1 VRLWVQAR
9 IAGDTCVDVQAE
21 ALLAATPNKIVLSA
35 AEGSK
40 RARSVASY
48 AALYVCILRLYG
60 YHARHVLACV
70 QGARRHT
77 TKLTACIR
85 DCHSTTTSRA
95 E

>member
-1 VRLWVQAR
+1 MQAR

-48 AALYVCILRLYG
+48 AALYVCILRHYG
-60 YHARHVLACV
+60 
-70 QGARRHT
+70 
-77 TKLTACIR
+77 
-85 DCHSTTTSRA
+85 
-95 E
+95 